1 MLLCLALLIGGGGLV
16 AAMHFGRL
24 EADVRTWMTTPRFLL
39 IAWLIYPLIKTV
51 HELAHGLAVRR
62 YGGEVHQVGVSLLLL
77 TPAPFVDA
85 SAASAFRH
93 ASQRLAVSAAG
104 ISPSWRSPGRR

>member
-1 MLLCLALLIGGGGLV
+1 
-16 AAMHFGRL
+16 
-24 EADVRTWMTTPRFLL
+24 
-39 IAWLIYPLIKTV
+39 
-51 HELAHGLAVRR
+51 
-62 YGGEVHQVGVSLLLL
+62 VSLLLL